1 MPRINISSETR
12 ARAKSLRNNMT
23 RSERKVWLQLR
34 ALKSQGH
41 KLSRQAP
48 VGPYIVDFACL
59 AKKLIIEIDGETH
72 FVGSGPV
79 KDRRRTAFLEQEGFS
94 VLRFTN
100 SEVTNN
106 LDGVLRNI
114 LSELQ
119 KGAPQ

>member
-1 MPRINISSETR
+1 MPRTNISSETR

-34 ALKSQGH
+34 ALMSQGH
-41 KLSRQAP
+41 KFRRQAP

-59 AKKLIIEIDGETH
+59 AKKLIIEIDGETR

-79 KDRRRTAFLEQEGFS
+79 TDRRRKAFLEQEGFS
-94 VLRFTN
+94 LPRFTN